1 MKVKQVNM
9 NTVRKQNCGYSYWS
23 MAQFASGEYDEE
35 LTKEAEL
42 SINPMQIIFD
52 SCEKINKLFLLYL
65 IVTDFY
71 DFTLTGLLL

>member
-1 MKVKQVNM
+1 VISFVPEFANHVLNDKNLYK
-9 NTVRKQNCGYSYWS
+9 KGYD
-23 MAQFASGEYDEE
+23 ASGEFDEE

>member
-1 MKVKQVNM
+1 
-9 NTVRKQNCGYSYWS
+9 